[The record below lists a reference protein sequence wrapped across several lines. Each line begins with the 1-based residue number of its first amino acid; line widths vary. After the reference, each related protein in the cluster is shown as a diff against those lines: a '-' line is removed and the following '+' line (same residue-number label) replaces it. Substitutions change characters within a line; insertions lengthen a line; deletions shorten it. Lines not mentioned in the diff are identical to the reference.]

1 MEKENN
7 KEGFDLS
14 NNELNDISWNIIH
27 QMFEDNPYLL
37 VNHHLKSYNHFF
49 KYGIFKIFKDN
60 NPIRFKERIEDETKR
75 EEKNI
80 EIIKWQILIANL
92 FVYFLF

>member
-1 MEKENN
+1 MEKEN
-7 KEGFDLS
+7 KKDDFDLS

-49 KYGIFKIFKDN
+49 SID
-60 NPIRFKERIEDETKR
+60 
-75 EEKNI
+75 
-80 EIIKWQILIANL
+80 
-92 FVYFLF
+92 